1 MNRTYFRYLLK
12 HNRIAVIFFF
22 AIYLTVAMMPV
33 LQINAPDAQST
44 FSSSVYWASM
54 LSLAMTFVL
63 PPIMMSFVHRKRS
76 ADVYMALPITRMEM
90 LITILSFELLLAF
103 GYYLISTMIIYF
115 LTAHFAMS
123 LSLYLQSIL
132 IVLIGTGALLS
143 VNTLLYLIGNN
154 VIDGIVMMTAYT
166 VLPIVIYYVILM
178 FSRIM
183 IAGYQPSGSGI
194 VFEGMGWI
202 AALSPL
208 WTTYFNISE
217 LFVVREV
224 TSIEIVYM
232 ALTAGYGVLGWIG
245 LKREF
250 ILRRAERAEQLSDQF
265 FAYPFIIMA
274 YTFTVLF
281 LITAHSVSGFQ
292 ANQLIYYL
300 LLLLLYIIATFVY
313 QRRLHLQWKRIGLF
327 AGVLAAALCLS
338 EVSWKTRC
346 FGRGDHYSIQEG
358 TKLVYTYS
366 ATVRKEDL
374 GKSAFSD
381 EYSGDRVSVSFHSEI
396 PLNQIINY
404 QEEIDLMEKLRRD
417 TIDRYYS
424 GETRNEYLGSSLS
437 VSNIMGKPTIENVH
451 RNFYSYYLDTPL
463 SEEQL
468 RILNTYGEVEVFP
481 EEGSGM
487 AYSLNEFLDKRALYG
502 TGAE

>member
-366 ATVRKEDL
+366 ATVRRNDL
-374 GKSAFSD
+374 GLSARRHEFADS
-381 EYSGDRVSVSFHSEI
+381 RVFVNFYSEI
-396 PLNQIINY
+396 PLDRIKDY
-404 QEEIDLMEKLRRD
+404 QEEIDLLEPMRRD
-417 TIDRYYS
+417 AIDSYYS
-424 GETRNEYLGSSLS
+424 HLIGDPYDSSSLS
-437 VSNIMGKPTIENVH
+437 VSNLVENQSDVYM
-451 RNFYSYYLDTPL
+451 RENNYAYN
-463 SEEQL
+463 
-468 RILNTYGEVEVFP
+468 LNTLLTEKQLIQLSSYGQVIIYSNEVD
-481 EEGSGM
+481 GKS
-487 AYSLNEFLDKRALYG
+487 YTLDEFLEQR
-502 TGAE
+502 